1 VSSRSANIVHRGAV
15 LLRDARTLA
24 RLGPTPFGRALLF
37 VTYLAA
43 PVKRRI
49 PGLQRARIRLP
60 VQVGSRVRKFTV
72 SNAPEMLV
80 IKEILAEGIYE
91 VPQPPHETRVIVD
104 LGANVGAAT
113 AFFLERFPSARVVAV
128 EPDPTT
134 YRKLAANVG
143 RDSRVTLIHA
153 AVTGRQSTY
162 AELFA
167 SKASWDSR
175 VVPGP
180 SPGTVRVPAGT
191 LEQILQRIGIDRVD
205 ILKIDVEGMEH
216 QIFATPG
223 PQDSAQLL
231 IGEVHPTKEIA
242 NPERLVDELRSRGWE
257 DCRPFAH
264 SVFYLRRKV
273 PDTDRDTV

>member
-1 VSSRSANIVHRGAV
+1 VSANIVRRGTV
-15 LLRDARTLA
+15 LFQDARALA
-24 RLGPTPFGRALLF
+24 SLGPTPLGRAVLF
-37 VTYLAA
+37 LTYLSA
-43 PVKRRI
+43 PLKRRI

-60 VQVGSRVRKFTV
+60 IKVGSHVRSFTF

-80 IKEILAEGIYE
+80 IKEIFAEGIYE
-91 VPQPPHETRVIVD
+91 VPQPPREPRVIVD
-104 LGANVGAAT
+104 LGANIGAAT

-175 VVPGP
+175 VVPEP
-180 SPGTVRVPAGT
+180 SRGTVRVPAGT
-191 LEQILQRIGIDRVD
+191 LEQILQPIGVDRVD

-216 QIFATPG
+216 QIFAAPG
-223 PQDSAQLL
+223 PQDSAELL
-231 IGEVHPTKEIA
+231 IGEVHPTAEIT

-264 SVFYLRRKV
+264 SVFYLTRTA
-273 PDTDRDTV
+273 PDTKRGAV

>member
-1 VSSRSANIVHRGAV
+1 VSPGSANIVHRGTV
-15 LLRDARTLA
+15 LFRDARTLA
-24 RLGPTPFGRALLF
+24 RLGPTPLGRALLF
-37 VTYLAA
+37 FTYLVS
-43 PVKRRI
+43 PLKRRI

-60 VQVGSRVRKFTV
+60 VQVGSHVRKFTV

-91 VPQPPHETRVIVD
+91 VPRPPYEPRVIVD
-104 LGANVGAAT
+104 LGANIGAAT

-134 YRKLAANVG
+134 YSKLAANVG
-143 RDSRVTLIHA
+143 RESRVTLIHA
-153 AVTGRQSTY
+153 AVTGRPSTY

-175 VVPGP
+175 VVPEP

-191 LEQILQRIGIDRVD
+191 LEQILQRVGVDRLD

-231 IGEVHPTKEIA
+231 IGEVHPTPEII
-242 NPERLVDELRSRGWE
+242 NPHRLVDELRSRGWE

-264 SVFYLRRKV
+264 SVFYLKRKAS
-273 PDTDRDTV
+273 R